1 MITLKKV
8 SKIYN
13 KGSVE
18 FRALDDVNLDVKK
31 GDFLAITGKSGS
43 GKSTLLNLIAGLDSA
58 DNGEIRVGN
67 INISS
72 LNENKRAKWRGKNI
86 GIVFQF
92 FQLIPTLTALENILL
107 AMDFVG
113 VIPIYKRKEK
123 ALFLLESLGIEKQAY
138 KYPAI
143 MSGGEQ
149 QRCAIARACANDPDI
164 IMADEPTGNLD
175 SHNSELIFNYFKEL
189 NIQGK
194 TIITVTHDKD
204 LAKYANTQI
213 LLKDG
218 HIEQGKKL

>member
-1 MITLKKV
+1 MIILKNV

-13 KGSVE
+13 KGSLE
-18 FRALDDVNLDVKK
+18 FKALNNINLNINK
-31 GDFLAITGKSGS
+31 GEFIAITGKSGS
-43 GKSTLLNLIAGLDSA
+43 GKSTLLNLIAGLDSV
-58 DNGEIRVGN
+58 DEGVIKIGN
-67 INISS
+67 IDISN
-72 LNENKRAKWRGKNI
+72 LNENKRTRWRGKNI

-107 AMDFVG
+107 AMDFVAN
-113 VIPIYKRKEK
+113 IPIYKRSEK
-123 ALFLLESLGIEKQAY
+123 ALTLLKALGIEKHAN

-164 IMADEPTGNLD
+164 IVADEPTGNLD

-189 NIQGK
+189 NNQGK
-194 TIITVTHDKD
+194 TIIAVTHDKD
-204 LAKYANTQI
+204 LAGYANSQI

-218 HIEQGKKL
+218 CIE